1 MSTNAVIAVVLS
13 ILLFGGGWWAG
24 TTSAENSYLDK
35 QAKDREKADK
45 EKLVIDGKLFA
56 SEKVASDALA
66 AADQAYINGVNDG
79 KKQTDRLVAD
89 LRSGNLRLSAA
100 VKAGACGS
108 TNTTAGG
115 VSGNDAEARAELS
128 TANSEFLLR
137 IGGEADEVVK
147 QLRMCQATVTSY
159 KDAVANYNRI
169 LRGF

>member
-13 ILLFGGGWWAG
+13 ILMFGGGWWAG
-24 TTSAENSYLDK
+24 SISAENSYLDK
-35 QAKDREKADK
+35 QKEDREQADN

-56 SEKVASDALA
+56 AEKKASDALA

-108 TNTTAGG
+108 TNTTAGS

-128 TANSEFLLR
+128 TENSEFLLR

-147 QLRMCQATVTSY
+147 QLGMCQATVTSY

>member
-1 MSTNAVIAVVLS
+1 MRLYIICGLVAAAA
-13 ILLFGGGWWAG
+13 LFGGGWWAG
-24 TTSAENSYLDK
+24 SASVENSYLNQQNIDK
-35 QAKDREKADK
+35 SLADK

-56 SEKVASDALA
+56 AEKLATDALA

-89 LRSGNLRLSAA
+89 LRNGNIRLSAA
-100 VKAGACGS
+100 IKAGTCSGTA
-108 TNTTAGG
+108 TTAGG
-115 VSGNDAEARAELS
+115 IDGNDAEARAELS

-147 QLRMCQATVTSY
+147 QLVMCQATITGY
-159 KDAVANYNRI
+159 KSAVANYNRI